1 MCGREEE
8 GEHGGRRQLAV
19 FRTGRHAS
27 GRAHGIGAA
36 PRAVIDR
43 GARMTNRGQ
52 QRKAPPL
59 EELFRIGWVQ
69 QSAASVRAEV
79 VSDLRRATCVQ
90 HHGRTEPSATN
101 AANARRPQYQRN
113 LAVTST
119 ANDGWKTFTH
129 QGSRVRSD
137 VATASAEARSGSMS
151 RTATRRYS
159 IGMRS
164 SIDYEFTSLAGRD
177 PQPRASGGCS
187 HTSAP
192 ISSVC
197 NLVLLGQVCTI
208 GDRCRGRSRV
218 VVPIA
223 PVARS

>member
-1 MCGREEE
+1 VIRRPIEGVGVAGEPLPPRVQCLAAIGNGHALRGAQMCGREEE

-19 FRTGRHAS
+19 FRTARQAS

-101 AANARRPQYQRN
+101 AANASRPQYQRN

-119 ANDGWKTFTH
+119 ANDGWKTFTRP
-129 QGSRVRSD
+129 GSLVRPSIGC
-137 VATASAEARSGSMS
+137 TESPYIAEFPADH
-151 RTATRRYS
+151 TRRAS
-159 IGMRS
+159 DTRQRMR
-164 SIDYEFTSLAGRD
+164 
-177 PQPRASGGCS
+177 RA
-187 HTSAP
+187 
-192 ISSVC
+192 
-197 NLVLLGQVCTI
+197 
-208 GDRCRGRSRV
+208 RGRS
-218 VVPIA
+218 
-223 PVARS
+223 